1 MRRQVLGNPQVMAD
15 LRRVRRAGACHIKP
29 TDVRV
34 VLQTNPELADA
45 AQNDPARFRDLL
57 GQLAAMQESARLQR
71 EREMQLLEADPFDV
85 EAQKKIEEAIRQE
98 RVLENM
104 EQAMEDMPESCVSS
118 RSLRNVHVLTLRFA
132 AGSAKSTC
140 STSTS
145 RSTECRS
152 RRSSTRA
159 RKGRSVS
166 RFLDAPQFLN
176 PC

>member
-1 MRRQVLGNPQVMAD
+1 MDEAHLLRVL
-15 LRRVRRAGACHIKP
+15 LTLSFCS
-29 TDVRV
+29 
-34 VLQTNPELADA
+34 QTNPELADA

-104 EQAMEDMPESCVSS
+104 EQAMEDMPESCVLP
-118 RSLRNVHVLTLRFA
+118 RSLRIRPVLTSRFS

-140 STSTS
+140 ST
-145 RSTECRS
+145 
-152 RRSSTRA
+152 
-159 RKGRSVS
+159 
-166 RFLDAPQFLN
+166 
-176 PC
+176 